1 MAGPCRQGA
10 GWALTPRPAPAP
22 RSSECSARAPGF
34 CTSTRASLLQKRGW
48 EGVGAACGPAAFPS
62 QSAEAARCCCVFW
75 ASGAQKRRRWQE
87 VVPTEAEV
95 SQEGEQ
101 EALPPLLRHL

>member
-1 MAGPCRQGA
+1 M
-10 GWALTPRPAPAP
+10 
-22 RSSECSARAPGF
+22 
-34 CTSTRASLLQKRGW
+34 
-48 EGVGAACGPAAFPS
+48 
-62 QSAEAARCCCVFW
+62 FW

-101 EALPPLLRHL
+101 EALPPLLRQLRWEKGLQGRFLLLSVRPDPLGIWG